1 MSIKRVVY
9 IIGFLLLLSMPMA
22 FAQPLVPVLC
32 YHDVSDTV
40 GDYKISAKN
49 LREHFLYL
57 REAGFTPISLKQY
70 EEALLGRSC
79 LPEKPILLTFDD
91 GYSSFYTTVLPLLEE
106 FRYPA
111 ILALITSWIDDTGGQ
126 GLTSEQLR
134 QIHDSGFV
142 AIASHTDQLHK
153 YVKINAAG
161 DEAPWTN
168 ARPFVNGHVI
178 SLAEYRQGIHL
189 DLKRSR
195 QKITRLTNDSVEAI
209 VWPYGATTEDNI
221 DIAMQEGYHI
231 SFLFAAKAN
240 DLVKKDWRHVR
251 RQVIPGDLDA
261 KGLAALISSSL
272 H

>member
-1 MSIKRVVY
+1 MSTKRIVY
-9 IIGFLLLLSMPMA
+9 MIGFLLLLSMPMA
-22 FAQPLVPVLC
+22 FAQSLVPVLC

-57 REAGFTPISLKQY
+57 QEAGFTPISLKQY
-70 EEALLGRSC
+70 EDALLGKNC

-111 ILALITSWIDDTGGQ
+111 ILGLITSWIDDPGGQ
-126 GLTSEQLR
+126 GLTTDQLR
-134 QIHDSGFV
+134 QIYGSGYV
-142 AIASHTDQLHK
+142 ALASHTDQLHQ
-153 YVKINAAG
+153 YIKINAAG
-161 DEAPWTN
+161 DEAPWTSS
-168 ARPFVNGHVI
+168 RPFVDGHTI
-178 SLAEYRQGIHL
+178 SLAKYRQEIHL

-195 QKITRLTNDSVEAI
+195 QKITGITGDAVEAI

-240 DLVKKDWRHVR
+240 DLTKKDWRHVR

-261 KGLAALISSSL
+261 KGLAALIDSSL